1 MAISTQGTKLKIT
14 GTKGEEPINIDV
26 AIKSFPDL
34 GAAPAA
40 IEVTCLSDDSQKFI
54 PGIKGMAAMEFV
66 ANYDAN
72 VFEQLVGTEGEELTY
87 KINFGETEY
96 SFTGK
101 HNALIVGAGLNV
113 AVDMKV
119 VVLPSSKISK
129 SIA

>member
-14 GTKGEEPINIDV
+14 GTKGEETVNIEV
-26 AIKSFPDL
+26 LIKSFPDL

-40 IEVTCLSDDSQKFI
+40 IEVTCLSDESQKFI

-66 ANYDAN
+66 ANYDTS
-72 VFEQLVGTEGEELTY
+72 VFEKLVDAENLDLTY
-87 KINFGETEY
+87 TLNFDSAEY

-101 HNALIVGAGLNV
+101 HSVLIVGAGLN
-113 AVDMKV
+113 ASVDMKV

-129 SIA
+129 KA